1 MTMKTH
7 KFSNGDEMPALGLG
21 TWKSKP
27 GEVYKAVR
35 EAIKIG
41 YRHIDC
47 AYIYMNEAE
56 IGEALSDAFKAGD
69 VKREELWITSKLW
82 NSSHLE
88 KDVRPA
94 LEKTLQDLQLDYLD
108 LYLVH
113 WPVALKPGVAFPESE
128 KDFVSLKEIPI
139 SETWKA
145 MEKCAAD
152 GLTQHIGVS
161 NFSIKKIKDLLEVC
175 ELRPEVN
182 QIELQPFLAQND
194 MLRFCNKESIVLTAY
209 SPLGST
215 DRPAQFKSPDEP
227 TLLENPTIL
236 EIANAVGCSPAQVLI
251 RWAIQ
256 RGTSVIPKSVNPAR
270 LKQNYEAALMQLRDE
285 DMKKIAALDRHERI
299 IKGGFWHAPELG
311 YTLESLWDE

>member
-236 EIANAVGCSPAQVLI
+236 EIANDTLAV
-251 RWAIQ
+251 R
-256 RGTSVIPKSVNPAR
+256 RR
-270 LKQNYEAALMQLRDE
+270 RY
-285 DMKKIAALDRHERI
+285 
-299 IKGGFWHAPELG
+299 
-311 YTLESLWDE
+311 